1 MSSDKQQGKI
11 GQSFEV
17 FLQEQGHFEESTQQ
31 AVRLVLAFELK
42 QMLKNRKLTKTQLAT
57 QLKISR
63 PQLNHLLDPLN
74 PDITLNALN
83 QAAQALGQKL
93 HIELH

>member
-1 MSSDKQQGKI
+1 MNRDKQQGKA

-17 FLQEQGHFEESTQQ
+17 FLQEEERLEESTQQ
-31 AVRLVLAFELK
+31 AVKLVLAFELQ
-42 QMLKNRKLTKTQLAT
+42 QMLKNHKLTKTQLADQPKLT
-57 QLKISR
+57 R

-74 PDITLNALN
+74 PDITLNTLT

-93 HIELH
+93 HIELR